1 MPAEDSQRSSCAFEE
16 DVLHPGFEALD
27 AFLVR
32 KLDDVLDV
40 GLVDESDA
48 VWLDHDVDDEPAR
61 VALGRALLAIRHR

>member
-16 DVLHPGFEALD
+16 DVLHPSFEALD

-40 GLVDESDA
+40 RLVDKSDA
-48 VWLDHDVDDEPAR
+48 VWLDRDVDDEPAR
-61 VALGRALLAIRHR
+61 VALDNILL